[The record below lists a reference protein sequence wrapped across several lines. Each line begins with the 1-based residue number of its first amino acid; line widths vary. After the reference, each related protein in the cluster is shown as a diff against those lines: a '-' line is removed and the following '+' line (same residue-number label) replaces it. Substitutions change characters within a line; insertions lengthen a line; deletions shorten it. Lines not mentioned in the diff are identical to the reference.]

1 MGRAVFQN
9 RESLK
14 RPGKRCWPE
23 LATSWLLGLHSIP
36 PCPCGQR
43 RDRTAAGCA
52 GEGTDNNLAA
62 VYLVLI
68 WFCRCWAAP
77 PHRKPN
83 RPAFRPGKAGRVFMS
98 VERDDQERPCLHC
111 MMLELIDDFFS
122 EYPAASGEPDAID
135 TDEVVTAIAKT
146 VAELTCGQDGAIRQQ
161 LIEQLMREI
170 IDYDAEFRRDAGTGA
185 IGSDARH

>member
-1 MGRAVFQN
+1 
-9 RESLK
+9 
-14 RPGKRCWPE
+14 
-23 LATSWLLGLHSIP
+23 
-36 PCPCGQR
+36 
-43 RDRTAAGCA
+43 
-52 GEGTDNNLAA
+52 
-62 VYLVLI
+62 
-68 WFCRCWAAP
+68 
-77 PHRKPN
+77 
-83 RPAFRPGKAGRVFMS
+83 MS

-111 MMLELIDDFFS
+111 MMLELIDDFFA

-146 VAELTCGQDGAIRQQ
+146 VAEMTCGQDGTIRQQ